1 MTSASAVLD
10 FEAINRELGPK
21 LMRKASAMCR
31 GNYTFAEEAVQE
43 ALVAAWKYQ
52 ASFTGGNV
60 HAWLTTILKNKIV
73 DARRPKRCNSFLH
86 NSINL
91 NDEGVSV
98 KESFKALTYY
108 PPDPH
113 KVDVMEVVA
122 KAIESLPEEYIP
134 ICKLRLLDGLQQ
146 KEVATKLA
154 MPIGTVQSRMFRIM
168 KTLRERVLSL
178 LAR

>member
-1 MTSASAVLD
+1 MNATLD
-10 FEAINRELGPK
+10 FEVLNRELGPK

-113 KVDVMEVVA
+113 KVDVAEVVA
-122 KAIESLPEEYIP
+122 KAIDTLPADYA
-134 ICKLRLLDGLQQ
+134 KLCRMRLLEGLQL
-146 KEVATKLA
+146 KEVAEKLD
-154 MPIGTVQSRMFRIM
+154 MPIGTVLSRMFRTM
-168 KTLRERVLSL
+168 NTLRKTIKKM
-178 LAR
+178 LAEA